1 MAVPATASIDID
13 VPLLLDIRR
22 PNGAATRSY
31 VRVPLQIPVVEM
43 PVVGLFLKGAD
54 MPVEYRG
61 REGTPFRAL
70 IDPTSQSARTPDAV
84 AGRIGVLL
92 QSRFLPHLGH
102 EHALTGEPVR
112 NYGVPVGRWGELDG
126 FDLSAAGPYVELAR
140 HAASRHFAGS
150 GGDIHFS
157 TPFPIW
163 RADPVANSVVL
174 SDPSID
180 SSAFVINT
188 QFGIR
193 RLEAAAAYV
202 AAAHGGGAP
211 RIHGAVQSIDP
222 EYDRGDDLAPLA
234 TALAAR
240 ISEEIGSE
248 IVELPRDLVGA
259 FHDVDATRRT
269 GGICE
274 RDRAVEV
281 LGAIVRLRDW
291 IDSRDG
297 AGAPGHG
304 RLEREW
310 RNCRIRL
317 LQVEDIVPLVGPA
330 SPTLDG
336 FR

>member
-1 MAVPATASIDID
+1 MPASPTAPIVID
-13 VPLLLDIRR
+13 VPLLLDVRR
-22 PNGAATRSY
+22 PNGAATRSH
-31 VRVPLQIPVVEM
+31 VRVPLPIPVVEM
-43 PVVGLFLKGAD
+43 PVVGRFLKGSD

-61 REGTPFRAL
+61 RDGTPFRAL
-70 IDPTSQSARTPDAV
+70 IDPATRSGRTPDAV

-140 HAASRHFAGS
+140 QAASRNFASS
-150 GGDIHFS
+150 GGDIHVA

-163 RADPVANSVVL
+163 RADPVANSVAL

-180 SSAFVINT
+180 TSAFVINC

-202 AAAHGGGAP
+202 GAVHGGAGP
-211 RIHGAVQSIDP
+211 RIHGSVQSIDP
-222 EYDRGDDLAPLA
+222 EYDCVDDLAPLA

-248 IVELPRDLVGA
+248 VVELPRDLVGA
-259 FHDVDATRRT
+259 FHDVDATRRI
-269 GGICE
+269 GGISE

-281 LGAIVRLRDW
+281 LGAIIRLRDW
-291 IDSRDG
+291 IGSRGG

-304 RLEREW
+304 RLEHEW
-310 RNCRIRL
+310 LNCRVRL
-317 LQVEDIVPLVGPA
+317 LQVEGIVPLADPA
-330 SPTLDG
+330 SPAPGG